1 MGLSAESIKF
11 AKARSLKFES
21 LKKPGS
27 PFVDGDDREDLDS
40 RSLARMISLREIPRR
55 GTEKER
61 GDDLASR
68 DLA

>member
-27 PFVDGDDREDLDS
+27 PFVDGDDREDLDP
-40 RSLARMISLREIPRR
+40 RSLARM
-55 GTEKER
+55 TEKER